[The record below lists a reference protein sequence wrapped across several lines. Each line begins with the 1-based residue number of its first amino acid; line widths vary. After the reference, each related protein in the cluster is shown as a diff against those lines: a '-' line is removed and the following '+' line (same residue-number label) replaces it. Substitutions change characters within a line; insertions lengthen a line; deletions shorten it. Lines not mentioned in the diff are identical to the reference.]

1 MSWTPTDISNLI
13 LVGKD
18 VGIHL
23 AESICRKLTLGKSI
37 AQDIDMLY
45 YIVDLVFALEHA
57 TDDVFDDEDYDYINE
72 MLNRIEITRN
82 RFRGI

>member
-1 MSWTPTDISNLI
+1 MTWTPTDISNLI

>member
-1 MSWTPTDISNLI
+1 MTWIDVDVANLL
-13 LVGKD
+13 LVCKD
-18 VGIHL
+18 VGVHL
-23 AESICRKLTLGKSI
+23 GISICRKLTLGKSI